1 LLAVT
6 FDTLAGVEHLRGS
19 APDPLVA
26 RRLNGERLVI
36 LGWSR
41 AILLQ
46 MAHPL
51 IAAGVARHS
60 TFRGGAREAAIR
72 AHGTIKAMLA
82 LTFGEPAAH
91 DATIARIRNIHTR
104 VNGTLTA
111 DAGQFTAG
119 THYSAE
125 DPALLLWVH
134 ATLLDSIT
142 RVYQLVVAPLSTDA
156 LDAFCRESAPTLL
169 ALGGDP
175 AAAPRSWRAL
185 TDYMDTVLRSG
196 TLHVTPEGRDIA
208 RAVLSPGISGVPLP
222 GTSIHRL
229 FTLGLLPAPLR
240 DEYGFAWNERSERRL
255 RRAVRVLRA
264 ARRITPDVLARWHAA

>member
-1 LLAVT
+1 MP
-6 FDTLAGVEHLRGS
+6 GS
-19 APDPLVA
+19 APDLVVA

-60 TFRGGAREAAIR
+60 TFRGGAREAALR

-82 LTFGEPAAH
+82 LTFGEPADR
-91 DATIARIRNIHTR
+91 DATIARIRTIHTR
-104 VNGTLTA
+104 VNGTLSA
-111 DAGQFTAG
+111 DAGQFAAG
-119 THYSAE
+119 TRYSAE

-134 ATLLDSIT
+134 ATLLDSIAC
-142 RVYQLVVAPLSTDA
+142 VYGMLIAPLSIDV
-156 LDAFCRESAPTLL
+156 LDAFCEESAPTLL

-175 AAAPRSWRAL
+175 AAAPRSWHAL
-185 TDYMDTVLRSG
+185 TGYMEAVLGSG

-208 RAVLSPGISGVPLP
+208 HAVLSPGISGVPLP

-229 FTLGLLPAPLR
+229 FTLGLLPPA
-240 DEYGFAWNERSERRL
+240 L
-255 RRAVRVLRA
+255 RRSTALPGTSA
-264 ARRITPDVLARWHAA
+264 TTGA